1 MRLIGCIMLLFVALV
16 HIGCE
21 TPQGGGSPAAPT
33 AATGSPAVTGS
44 TGAGSSSGTLTD
56 ADLKRIG
63 IVEMG
68 NTVR

>member
-33 AATGSPAVTGS
+33 AATGSTD
-44 TGAGSSSGTLTD
+44 AGPSSGTLTD
-56 ADLKRIG
+56 ADLKRMG